1 MRNEEKPKSLS
12 DLAGQFRYQ
21 IPGTEQTL
29 SSIAEETMYS
39 PLTGIWAGPVRF
51 WELAAPDSVRF
62 SPDTVRLMSLNPLR
76 DKSPPSEG
84 WWDSVRGR
92 KCLQRQDLM
101 FKRIWLRSNGICED
115 GGDWGGLEEERWE
128 ELVRSEVLVSEVLV
142 LGLRSGELGSGEAS
156 VPVSG
161 SESRQMLSASVCA
174 LSSKIL
180 KQQKT

>member
-1 MRNEEKPKSLS
+1 
-12 DLAGQFRYQ
+12 
-21 IPGTEQTL
+21 
-29 SSIAEETMYS
+29 
-39 PLTGIWAGPVRF
+39 
-51 WELAAPDSVRF
+51 
-62 SPDTVRLMSLNPLR
+62 
-76 DKSPPSEG
+76 
-84 WWDSVRGR
+84 
-92 KCLQRQDLM
+92 M

-115 GGDWGGLEEERWE
+115 GGDWGGLEEGRWE

-156 VPVSG
+156 VTVSG